1 MAVMQA
7 IISEKGCGV
16 YCSLSLYGRT
26 VMKRKRETCANS
38 IWNEAHI
45 SIMIVPCLSQHRS
58 LRLSDTKIKTENP
71 LINFGSGGILLIEG
85 IY

>member
-1 MAVMQA
+1 
-7 IISEKGCGV
+7 
-16 YCSLSLYGRT
+16 
-26 VMKRKRETCANS
+26 MKRKRETSANS

-71 LINFGSGGILLIEG
+71 LINFESGGILPIEG